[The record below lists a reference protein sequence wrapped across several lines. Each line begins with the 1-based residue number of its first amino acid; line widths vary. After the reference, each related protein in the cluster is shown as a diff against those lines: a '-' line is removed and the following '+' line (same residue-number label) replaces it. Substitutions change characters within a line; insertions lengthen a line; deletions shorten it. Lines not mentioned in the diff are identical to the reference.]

1 MILSAPHAALTDEA
15 ATALAAS
22 AGASA
27 AGRRRRWLRR
37 YGLAAAG
44 GVVILAWFLAAV
56 LAPWIAPYA
65 PDTVLV
71 TGRLAAPSPAHWLGT
86 DELGRD
92 VFTRILYGARTSL
105 TVGFTVVLIGAAAGT
120 LVGAVAAYARG
131 WAEELLMRAT
141 DLMFCFPPIIL
152 AMAIAAA
159 LGIGT
164 RNTVIA
170 MLVVWWPKFAR
181 LARSLVLGQRS
192 LEYVAAART
201 IGFSSSHILFRQILP
216 NALGPLIVL
225 VTLDLGNA
233 ILVFA
238 GLSFLGLGVVPPTP
252 EWGSMVSEGRELVLQ
267 WWVATF
273 PGLAILTV
281 VVGFNF
287 VGDGLRDWLDPH
299 ARRR

>member
-1 MILSAPHAALTDEA
+1 
-15 ATALAAS
+15 
-22 AGASA
+22 
-27 AGRRRRWLRR
+27 
-37 YGLAAAG
+37 
-44 GVVILAWFLAAV
+44 VVNVAV
-56 LAPWIAPYA
+56 
-65 PDTVLV
+65 
-71 TGRLAAPSPAHWLGT
+71 RLLPPSDLHLLGT
-86 DELGRD
+86 DVLGRD
-92 VFTRILYGARTSL
+92 VFTRVLYGARTSL
-105 TVGFTVVLIGAAAGT
+105 AVGFIVVLLGGLFGT
-120 LVGAVAAYARG
+120 LLGAIAAYMRG
-131 WAEELLMRAT
+131 WAEEALMRAT
-141 DLMFCFPPIIL
+141 DLVFCFPPIIL

-181 LARSLVLGQRS
+181 LARSLVIGQRS
-192 LEYVAAART
+192 AEYVAAAQA
-201 IGFSSSHILFRQILP
+201 IGFGPAHILFRQIIP
-216 NALGPLIVL
+216 NAVGPLVVL

-252 EWGSMVSEGRELVLQ
+252 EWGSMVSEGRELVNQ

-281 VVGFNF
+281 VIGFNF
-287 VGDGLRDWLDPH
+287 VGDGIRDWLDPH

>member
-1 MILSAPHAALTDEA
+1 VTVPATTTVLTNEA
-15 ATALAAS
+15 AAMLADTTD
-22 AGASA
+22 SA
-27 AGRRRRWLRR
+27 AGRRRRWRRR
-37 YGLAAAG
+37 YLLAVLGAA
-44 GVVILAWFLAAV
+44 VVLIWLVAAV
-56 LAPWIAPYA
+56 LAPWITPYP
-65 PDTVLV
+65 PDTVNV
-71 TGRLAAPSPAHWLGT
+71 AGRLAAPSMAHWLGT

-92 VFTRILYGARTSL
+92 VLTRIVYGARTSL
-105 TVGFTVVLIGAAAGT
+105 TVGFTVVLIGGAAGV

-131 WAEELLMRAT
+131 WAEEILMRAT

-170 MLVVWWPKFAR
+170 MLIVWWPKFAR

-201 IGFSSSHILFRQILP
+201 IGFSPAHILFRQIMP
-216 NALGPLIVL
+216 NALGPLVVL

-252 EWGSMVSEGRELVLQ
+252 EWGSMVSEGRELVSQ

-281 VVGFNF
+281 VIGFNF

>member
-1 MILSAPHAALTDEA
+1 MSGVKAALLA
-15 ATALAAS
+15 ATTETGS
-22 AGASA
+22 GA
-27 AGRRRRWLRR
+27 RRRRWLRR
-37 YGLAAAG
+37 YGLATLG
-44 GVVILAWFLAAV
+44 GVVIALWAIAAV
-56 LAPWIAPYA
+56 LAPWIAPYS
-65 PDTVLV
+65 PDVV
-71 TGRLAAPSPAHWLGT
+71 NVAGRLLPPSDLHLLGT
-86 DELGRD
+86 DVLGRD
-92 VFTRILYGARTSL
+92 VFTRVLYGARTSL
-105 TVGFTVVLIGAAAGT
+105 AVGFIVVLLGGLFGT
-120 LVGAVAAYARG
+120 LLGAIAAYVRG

-141 DLMFCFPPIIL
+141 DLVFCFPPIIL

-181 LARSLVLGQRS
+181 LARSLVIGQRS
-192 LEYVAAART
+192 AEYVAAAQA
-201 IGFSSSHILFRQILP
+201 IGFGPVHILFRQIIP
-216 NALGPLIVL
+216 NAIGPLVVL

-252 EWGSMVSEGRELVLQ
+252 EWGSMVSEGRELVNQ

-281 VVGFNF
+281 VIGFNF
-287 VGDGLRDWLDPH
+287 VGDGIRDWLDPH

>member
-1 MILSAPHAALTDEA
+1 MSGVEAALLA
-15 ATALAAS
+15 ATTES
-22 AGASA
+22 GSGA
-27 AGRRRRWLRR
+27 RRRRWLRR
-37 YGLAAAG
+37 YGLASLGA
-44 GVVILAWFLAAV
+44 VVIALWAIAAI
-56 LAPWIAPYA
+56 LAPWIAPYP
-65 PDTVLV
+65 PDVV
-71 TGRLAAPSPAHWLGT
+71 NVAGRLLPPSDLHLLGT
-86 DELGRD
+86 DVLGRD
-92 VFTRILYGARTSL
+92 VFTRVLYGARTSL
-105 TVGFTVVLIGAAAGT
+105 AVGFIVVLLGGLFGT
-120 LVGAVAAYARG
+120 LLGAIAAYIRG

-141 DLMFCFPPIIL
+141 DLVFCFPPIIL

-181 LARSLVLGQRS
+181 LARSLVIGQRS
-192 LEYVAAART
+192 AEYVAAAQA
-201 IGFSSSHILFRQILP
+201 IGFGPAHILFRQIIP
-216 NALGPLIVL
+216 NAIGPLVVL

-238 GLSFLGLGVVPPTP
+238 GLSFLGLGVVPPTA
-252 EWGSMVSEGRELVLQ
+252 EWGSMVSEGRELVNQ

-281 VVGFNF
+281 VIGFNF
-287 VGDGLRDWLDPH
+287 VGDGIRDWLDPH

>member
-1 MILSAPHAALTDEA
+1 MSGVEAALLA
-15 ATALAAS
+15 ATTETGS
-22 AGASA
+22 GA
-27 AGRRRRWLRR
+27 RRRRWLRR
-37 YGLAAAG
+37 YGLAALGAA
-44 GVVILAWFLAAV
+44 VIVLWAIAAV
-56 LAPWIAPYA
+56 LASWIAPYP
-65 PDTVLV
+65 PDVV
-71 TGRLAAPSPAHWLGT
+71 NVAGRLLPPSDLHLLGT
-86 DELGRD
+86 DVLGRD
-92 VFTRILYGARTSL
+92 VFTRVLYGARTSL
-105 TVGFTVVLIGAAAGT
+105 AVGFIVVLLGGLFGT
-120 LVGAVAAYARG
+120 LLGAIAAYMRG

-141 DLMFCFPPIIL
+141 DLVFCFPPIIL

-181 LARSLVLGQRS
+181 LARSLVIGQRS
-192 LEYVAAART
+192 AEYVAAAQA
-201 IGFSSSHILFRQILP
+201 IGFGPTHILFRQIIP
-216 NALGPLIVL
+216 NAIGPLVVL

-252 EWGSMVSEGRELVLQ
+252 EWGSMVSEGRELVNQ

-281 VVGFNF
+281 VIGFNF
-287 VGDGLRDWLDPH
+287 VGDGIRDWLDPH